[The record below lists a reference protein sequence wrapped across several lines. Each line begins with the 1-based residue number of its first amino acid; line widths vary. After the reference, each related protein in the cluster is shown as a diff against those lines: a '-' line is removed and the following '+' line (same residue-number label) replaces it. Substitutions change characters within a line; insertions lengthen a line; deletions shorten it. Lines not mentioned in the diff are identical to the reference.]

1 MLNKNQP
8 GLDEPE
14 PLDDQDPAKII
25 RCDSFAYSPDLPR
38 CYYENTSK
46 EELVLE
52 HVLEYRRQFKVI
64 YDPERKLAL
73 APKNERG
80 LRKFIC
86 TTLRPTKLP
95 YTDLYEWERCAK
107 FLSDYLDYEELTEPD
122 RYPDIIPSPANVLN
136 W

>member
-1 MLNKNQP
+1 MRKEP

-25 RCDSFAYSPDLPR
+25 RCDTFSYGGDLPR

-52 HVLEYRRQFKVI
+52 HVIEYKRQFKVI
-64 YDPERKLAL
+64 YDPMRKLLL

-95 YTDLYEWERCAK
+95 YTDLYEWEKCSK
-107 FLSDYLDYEELTEPD
+107 FIKDYLDYEELTEPD
-122 RYPDIIPSPANVLN
+122 RFPPIIPSPSNVF
-136 W
+136 